1 MTAWP
6 SSQLSL
12 AHADCSG
19 PLARTGETVSLVT
32 ARTRA
37 LSTFYGCV
45 FIIRIKTTTAHTNHG
60 NELSRETIR
69 NKYCF
74 TLLLLLLI
82 LGLHFAL
89 LLTFFL
95 EGELRPRPNK
105 GHATSEQILWML
117 LICVVLVQGWGGQQ
131 SVAGTQSR
139 RYQVQTQLPR
149 RGQEQFDMAMDCII
163 STNIFYT
170 IIPIYDPSPMDWRW
184 LHVAVHLGVTRAQYA
199 VLQSAV

>member
-37 LSTFYGCV
+37 LSTFYGEV

-60 NELSRETIR
+60 NELSREPIR

-139 RYQVQTQLPR
+139 RYQVQVQLPR
-149 RGQEQFDMAMDCII
+149 RGQE
-163 STNIFYT
+163 
-170 IIPIYDPSPMDWRW
+170 
-184 LHVAVHLGVTRAQYA
+184 
-199 VLQSAV
+199 